1 MLAPQH
7 PHTVRIAS
15 ISAENLTMQWPHDPS
30 SCTAA
35 CSYLV
40 RYQQTSPYNY
50 NSYPVTELPVSCPG
64 LLPAQPAR
72 STSPNAMNT
81 CTGNLRDLIPGA
93 LYDIDVYASSYNVL
107 SVTAAQLR
115 QRTRESLLNVAKSKF
130 CTQFEHSRKCEQCV
144 ANCVQTIS
152 AVWMLRWI
160 SVPSQSFNT

>member
-1 MLAPQH
+1 MIFCHNQFLICSFIYLFSFLPLSTPGFLLLHDAAPQH
-7 PHTVRIAS
+7 PHTVRVAS
-15 ISAENLTMQWPHDPS
+15 ISPELLTLQWPHDPS

-72 STSPNAMNT
+72 STSPNAMNA
-81 CTGNLRDLIPGA
+81 CTEFLRDLIPGA
-93 LYDIDVYASSYNVL
+93 QYDIDVYASSYNVL

-115 QRTRESLLNVAKSKF
+115 QRTRESLLNCF
-130 CTQFEHSRKCEQCV
+130 
-144 ANCVQTIS
+144 
-152 AVWMLRWI
+152 
-160 SVPSQSFNT
+160 